1 MVDGG
6 TNKDGA
12 IGSALVKKLR
22 SGGCPALK
30 PRFEPRIKD
39 ARGGAGSEEEWLFL
53 LLAPASVT
61 PLGMEMHDTPSWLNL

>member
-12 IGSALVKKLR
+12 IGSGWVKKLR

-39 ARGGAGSEEEWLFL
+39 ARGGASEEWLLF
-53 LLAPASVT
+53 AACT
-61 PLGMEMHDTPSWLNL
+61 GKCDATGDGDA

>member
-12 IGSALVKKLR
+12 IGSGLVKKLR

-30 PRFEPRIKD
+30 PRFEQRIKD
-39 ARGGAGSEEEWLFL
+39 ARGGAGSKEEWQLF
-53 LLAPASVT
+53 AACT
-61 PLGMEMHDTPSWLNL
+61 GKCDATGDGDA